1 MARGKK
7 AFKLQAAEAQH
18 HPEKMAAFGYPGVKI
33 SLNVGDAPTVSPVVD
48 RATHRQAPTA
58 KEPLPK
64 NWQYT
69 CVAIYQPAS

>member
-1 MARGKK
+1 
-7 AFKLQAAEAQH
+7 
-18 HPEKMAAFGYPGVKI
+18 MAAFGYPGVKI

-69 CVAIYQPAS
+69 CVAIYQPASETLITLPPSIFLVSTVHSS